1 MSNLTNI
8 YPMAYVPNNDTICKL
23 YYVGFPKAWKD
34 KLIEVEKITKP
45 RWDKTYA
52 LPTYVLKNSLD
63 AWMDGFVEL
72 TPLREESND
81 EMWAISCEREINL
94 EELTEHMEIWLH
106 SYYLGNS
113 RFPVAAKLKIEQ
125 LLAEISVKE
134 LEKLKGCKEVKLFD
148 ENGIPTESYSYSA
161 FSLMTTNALAG
172 KTICIDGHDV
182 KLNYA

>member
-72 TPLREESND
+72 TPLREESN
-81 EMWAISCEREINL
+81 
-94 EELTEHMEIWLH
+94 
-106 SYYLGNS
+106 
-113 RFPVAAKLKIEQ
+113 V
-125 LLAEISVKE
+125 
-134 LEKLKGCKEVKLFD
+134 
-148 ENGIPTESYSYSA
+148 
-161 FSLMTTNALAG
+161 
-172 KTICIDGHDV
+172 
-182 KLNYA
+182 

>member
-63 AWMDGFVEL
+63 AVL
-72 TPLREESND
+72 L
-81 EMWAISCEREINL
+81 NL
-94 EELTEHMEIWLH
+94 HHYGKSPMMKCGQFH
-106 SYYLGNS
+106 
-113 RFPVAAKLKIEQ
+113 V
-125 LLAEISVKE
+125 
-134 LEKLKGCKEVKLFD
+134 
-148 ENGIPTESYSYSA
+148 NG
-161 FSLMTTNALAG
+161 
-172 KTICIDGHDV
+172 K
-182 KLNYA
+182 

>member
-52 LPTYVLKNSLD
+52 LPTYVLRNSLD

-81 EMWAISCEREINL
+81 EMWAISCEQEINL

-113 RFPVAAKLKIEQ
+113 
-125 LLAEISVKE
+125 SW
-134 LEKLKGCKEVKLFD
+134 
-148 ENGIPTESYSYSA
+148 
-161 FSLMTTNALAG
+161 
-172 KTICIDGHDV
+172 
-182 KLNYA
+182 